1 MSTGRLLIVA
11 GATAASA
18 DELPESVRELI
29 AQASEVLVVAPVL
42 TSKLHLWTNDT
53 DRAREHADERLTAVL
68 GGVEAIVPDA
78 DADASGVVGDE
89 VPLSAFDDAVRL
101 FSPDHILIGLHAG
114 RQSTWQE
121 RSLVPRVKQAFG
133 LPVTAIAIDEDGR
146 VSLPQDA

>member
-53 DRAREHADERLTAVL
+53 DLAREQADERLTAVL
-68 GGVEAIVPDA
+68 GEVEAIGT

-101 FSPDHILIGLHAG
+101 FAPDHILIGLRAG
-114 RQSTWQE
+114 GQSAWQE
-121 RSLVPRVKQAFG
+121 RSLVTRVKQAFG

-146 VSLPQDA
+146 VSQPRDA

>member
-29 AQASEVLVVAPVL
+29 AEASEVLVVTPVL
-42 TSKLHLWTNDT
+42 ASKLHLWTNDT
-53 DRAREHADERLTAVL
+53 DRAREQADERLTAVL
-68 GGVEAIVPDA
+68 GGVEAIG
-78 DADASGVVGDE
+78 ADASGVVGDE

-101 FSPDHILIGLHAG
+101 FSPDHILIGLRAG
-114 RQSTWQE
+114 AQSAWQE
-121 RSLVPRVKQAFG
+121 RALVPRVKQAFG

-146 VSLPQDA
+146 VSQPRDA

>member
-1 MSTGRLLIVA
+1 MSAGRLLIVA

-18 DELPESVRELI
+18 DELPASVRELI

-53 DRAREHADERLTAVL
+53 DRAREQADERLSAVL
-68 GGVEAIVPDA
+68 GDVEAIGP

-89 VPLSAFDDAVRL
+89 APLSAFDDAVRL
-101 FSPDHILIGLHAG
+101 FSPDHILIGLRAG
-114 RQSTWQE
+114 GQAAWQE

-133 LPVTAIAIDEDGR
+133 LPVTAIAIDDDGR
-146 VSLPQDA
+146 VSRQQDN

>member
-53 DRAREHADERLTAVL
+53 DRAREQADERLTAVL
-68 GGVEAIVPDA
+68 GEVEAIGA

-101 FSPDHILIGLHAG
+101 FAPDHILIGLRAG
-114 RQSTWQE
+114 GQAAWQE

-146 VSLPQDA
+146 VSRPRDA

>member
-42 TSKLHLWTNDT
+42 TNKLHLWTNDT
-53 DRAREHADERLTAVL
+53 DRAREQADERLTAVL
-68 GGVEAIVPDA
+68 GEVETIGA

-101 FSPDHILIGLHAG
+101 FAPDHILIGLRAG
-114 RQSTWQE
+114 GQAAWQE
-121 RSLVPRVKQAFG
+121 RSLVSRVKQAFG

-146 VSLPQDA
+146 VSQPRDA

>member
-1 MSTGRLLIVA
+1 
-11 GATAASA
+11 
-18 DELPESVRELI
+18 VRELI
-29 AQASEVLVVAPVL
+29 AEASEVLVVAPVL

-53 DRAREHADERLTAVL
+53 DRAREQADERLTAVL
-68 GGVEAIVPDA
+68 GEVEAIGA

-101 FSPDHILIGLHAG
+101 FSPDHILIGLRAG
-114 RQSTWQE
+114 GQSAWQE

-146 VSLPQDA
+146 ASQPRDF

>member
-1 MSTGRLLIVA
+1 
-11 GATAASA
+11 
-18 DELPESVRELI
+18 
-29 AQASEVLVVAPVL
+29 
-42 TSKLHLWTNDT
+42 
-53 DRAREHADERLTAVL
+53 VL
-68 GGVEAIVPDA
+68 GGVEAIVP